1 MSADR
6 TPIDWANRRD
16 LLRTFRDLA
25 DDSVD
30 ELVAEF
36 DARQPTIGRSELVGA
51 VMDRASGAEGTSQD
65 ELIDAFM
72 GDQPDWRDA
81 GFDEELVLAGQ
92 RFFAEHQWT
101 LNLSFLLGSLPMSY
115 CGASGATVLVR
126 TGNFTDEPQRRVFET
141 ANLVL
146 ELAREGELVP
156 GGRGYLMLRRLRL
169 LHAVVRRVVEQGE
182 WDGIDDGRA
191 VNQLQLL
198 GTLWCFAITSLD
210 VLDRSDIEVSD
221 DDRVAWVHLWNVVG
235 HLLGVVPPEVLGEGL
250 LPMEEAEARACF
262 EEIQAEEFHESAD
275 GRLLA
280 RKLVGVVRELMPHR
294 FADHVVDGSMRL
306 YLTDRWAD
314 TLGLRRVDVGWVQ
327 GAVRWVW
334 RNPGRWGRWLRRPVR
349 RKLAGLHR
357 NFMSELNDRLADDDV
372 PSLRDQDADDRL
384 RAQLDLLHADADVG
398 FLPQPA
404 RRRSQR

>member
-16 LLRTFRDLA
+16 LLRTLRDLA

-210 VLDRSDIEVSD
+210 VLDRSDIDVTD

-235 HLLGVVPPEVLGEGL
+235 HLLGVVPPEVLGERL

-280 RKLVGVVRELMPHR
+280 REARRGRAR
-294 FADHVVDGSMRL
+294 ADAAPLRGPR
-306 YLTDRWAD
+306 
-314 TLGLRRVDVGWVQ
+314 GRRVD
-327 GAVRWVW
+327 A
-334 RNPGRWGRWLRRPVR
+334 PLPHRPVGGHARPSSR
-349 RKLAGLHR
+349 RRRVGAGRGAMGLAEPGQVGPVAPQAGPPEAR
-357 NFMSELNDRLADDDV
+357 
-372 PSLRDQDADDRL
+372 
-384 RAQLDLLHADADVG
+384 RAA
-398 FLPQPA
+398 PQPHVGA
-404 RRRSQR
+404 QRPPRR